1 MVCPRSIF
9 YRFVIMPALIGLGK
23 NGCAGVNSLSELQ
36 FGPNKW
42 VETGWQPTNELY
54 MNMNLQMIWPN
65 PKHGQTFW

>member
-1 MVCPRSIF
+1 MVCPRSVF

-42 VETGWQPTNELY
+42 VETGW
-54 MNMNLQMIWPN
+54 
-65 PKHGQTFW
+65 